1 MRDGVKMKRMGKI
14 IRYLKRAKVIVL
26 SLLFSLKLYSEVP
39 VEITYQGN
47 IREKGILISGVRNMS
62 FSIYDSTSSTT
73 PLWES
78 TTTAVSI
85 STGVF
90 RVSLKPEIPRDKWN
104 DVLYLEITV
113 EGQKLTPREKI
124 TPSPSAINS
133 LLHEGKRYYT
143 SILPPSDAQGGD
155 LWFNSNTGTLYYYNG
170 STWTIPSGGVPA
182 PHHTTHEPGG
192 GDEITKLGEI
202 TFTDD
207 IIISSNTLIRPGVN
221 VSSIT
226 ISTNV
231 SIEGW
236 LNVSSSVYANWLYG
250 NGSGITNIKGEN
262 IIDNSISP
270 SKLAPCSA
278 NQILFY
284 NGTQW
289 LCMSPS
295 AGNETDPLSIHN
307 YNLIPSSQTA
317 SMYITSSTVEYSY
330 VLTKLVSY
338 KASEL
343 NPSNNGLFVTDS
355 GMVGI
360 GTSNPLS
367 KLSVVGDAYFGSG
380 TSVAIKVDSNAK
392 VGIGTSTPQSK
403 LDVVGDDVSGNKVS
417 VYYAGDKPIAYFK
430 RK

>member
-1 MRDGVKMKRMGKI
+1 MKKFRKI
-14 IRYLKRAKVIVL
+14 IRNLKRTKVIVL

-113 EGQKLTPREKI
+113 EGQKLTPRERI

-155 LWFNSNTGTLYYYNG
+155 LWFNSNTGALYYYNG
-170 STWTIPSGGVPA
+170 SGWTTPSGVPA

-207 IIISSNTLIRPGVN
+207 IIISSNTLIRAGVN

-231 SIEGW
+231 NIEGW
-236 LNVSSSVYANWLYG
+236 LNVGVWGSSPDDVVQIWRDGNGVVVASMSASGVLMANKFLGDASGLSGVATLANVDPYRLIKADSSKRLVNAGILQGDGINDGITVDASSFSVVNTALFRSSVTIEGDGTTGLVVSDG
-250 NGSGITNIKGEN
+250 N
-262 IIDNSISP
+262 
-270 SKLAPCSA
+270 
-278 NQILFY
+278 
-284 NGTQW
+284 
-289 LCMSPS
+289 
-295 AGNETDPLSIHN
+295 
-307 YNLIPSSQTA
+307 
-317 SMYITSSTVEYSY
+317 
-330 VLTKLVSY
+330 
-338 KASEL
+338 
-343 NPSNNGLFVTDS
+343 
-355 GMVGI
+355 VGI
-360 GTSNPLS
+360 GTTNPKS
-367 KLSVVGDAYFGSG
+367 KLE
-380 TSVAIKVDSNAK
+380 
-392 VGIGTSTPQSK
+392 
-403 LDVVGDDVSGNKVS
+403 VVGDDVSGNKIS
-417 VYYAGDKPIAYFK
+417 IFYAGDKPIAYFK